1 MLCRR
6 LLHRAEPFLRAALLV
21 AACAWL
27 AAGAVAAE
35 TTTPPTVREA
45 MPEIYYLQDDAGRLV
60 PVPGFR
66 YRDFV
71 DLLRI
76 KEGLPGL
83 PEPPPAVLEKVV
95 VRATVPADDR
105 MEPAGENGNAATPPQ
120 ASNSEVVVELTVR
133 QSRSGWVSLP
143 LALDGL
149 LITAPPR
156 YEGPGR
162 MLLAAEAADNAA
174 AEQGGYRLWITAV
187 RDAGDDVLRHTIVL
201 TGNIAIDRSP
211 DHESFTLQMPRATA
225 SLVELKTLRIEP
237 DVSVRP
243 PALPPQIVAQPD
255 GAGSIVTLVG
265 LAGTTA
271 IRIGAGR
278 NAAGDEA
285 IGADTTRA
293 AVPEAMVES
302 LVRIDG
308 RVAITEAGIRLDNLP
323 ADTATI
329 RVSLPP
335 RATLRSIRSPSA
347 LVALEGAD
355 DQTQAVIRIDRG
367 ADGRSLVELECE
379 RPVDST
385 GREAF
390 EPLGFAVENIPQ
402 WRQWGRTSLVV
413 EGDWQVEWDAV
424 GKNRRIDPPLSA
436 RRPGFVAAFAYD
448 SQPARLPLRV
458 LPRGSRVVIEP
469 EYRYDVSAAR
479 VSLDA
484 RLRVSVRGAPVSQ
497 VVVAIDGWNIDEVGP
512 ASVIDSAAVSSEGG
526 RLVIP
531 FMQPLSGDTVVE
543 IRAGQ
548 SVSRDSSRVG
558 WRIPSPQADL
568 VGPASIIIAAQS
580 DIELMP
586 DAEGVRGLVRQ
597 LTPTTMRSDADRVA
611 LVYRLDGPD
620 GSFEATRR
628 FLPRRVDASI
638 TAQAD
643 IDETDSIVRE
653 TIRYDVAHVPLEFVT
668 LAVPASVM
676 ETGTLEVRQ
685 NGLLLNPEEDA
696 EGNASTGLVNAPA
709 AIPAAEPTAG
719 LPAPMVRLRAM
730 LAMPLLGTG
739 DVTVEYE
746 LPTPAIAPESTV
758 AEDLPLVLPAAT
770 RIARQSIA
778 LTVPETLSI
787 DVRGDA
793 WKRDVASL
801 GSIASR
807 TWTTAR
813 SQEIVPLAISARK
826 RSSQGDTV
834 VEASWL
840 QTRLLG
846 NRRDDVYR
854 YGVISSADQIT
865 LSLPPGF
872 AMPAGETTA
881 AVPTATG
888 DDVTVEVRLNGQ
900 VLAGAVRA
908 GGRIVIDLPQRPGN
922 SAWLVELLTS
932 RKREGWEVPFGGAIG
947 MPTLVTLQPPE
958 FNVGAIQRRFYWEL
972 LLEPDVHPLGHP
984 VGWTSQQT
992 WEWGPFGLRHVP
1004 VIARDALR
1012 AWLTASCGLARPAD
1026 AAAGGGGDA
1035 VPALPA
1041 LLPKDLPGT
1050 GPRAVFSGVGAP
1062 ELGRIWVVPTWL
1074 LVLAVSGPLFALG
1087 LLGVYQPRLRSIP
1100 VVLGL
1105 TAIASLA
1112 AALFPDLAP
1121 LVAQAAVPGT
1131 ALTVLAAALRLVLD
1145 RRTTIPLSR
1154 LPVPAVSASSMTQ
1167 VAPQPSLI
1175 IAASSPQI
1183 REGSTNAARD
1193 LP

>member
-1 MLCRR
+1 MPSHRFVRR
-6 LLHRAEPFLRAALLV
+6 ANPLSWAFLLMAAVASLAGWAAAAEPTA
-21 AACAWL
+21 
-27 AAGAVAAE
+27 
-35 TTTPPTVREA
+35 PPAVRES

-95 VRATVPADDR
+95 VRAAVPAR
-105 MEPAGENGNAATPPQ
+105 QSGAPAGADGTAVRPAQPTTC
-120 ASNSEVVVELTVR
+120 EVTVELTVR

-149 LITAPPR
+149 LITAAPR

-162 MLLAAEAADNAA
+162 MLLAAEAAGNAA
-174 AEQGGYRLWITAV
+174 AQQGGYRLWITAV
-187 RDAGDDVLRHTIVL
+187 RDGSNEVLRHTVIL
-201 TGNIAIDRSP
+201 TGNIAIDISP

-225 SLVELKTLRIEP
+225 SLLEVQTPRIEP
-237 DVSVRP
+237 DVLVRP
-243 PALPPQIVAQPD
+243 ASLPPQIEPQPN

-265 LAGTTA
+265 LAGTAT
-271 IRIGAGR
+271 IRIGASR
-278 NAAGDEA
+278 NGAGGET
-285 IGADTTRA
+285 IPSEVTRA

-308 RVAITEAGIRLDNLP
+308 RVAITEARIRLDNLP

-347 LVALEGAD
+347 LVALEGSD

-367 ADGRSLVELECE
+367 ADGQSLVELECE

-390 EPLGFAVENIPQ
+390 ESLGFAVENIPQ
-402 WRQWGRTSLVV
+402 WRQWGRASIVV
-413 EGDWQVEWDAV
+413 EGDWQAEWDAV

-479 VSLDA
+479 VALDA

-497 VVVAIDGWNIDEVGP
+497 IVVAIDGWDIDEVGP
-512 ASVIDSAAVSSEGG
+512 ATVIDSAAVSAEGG

-531 FMQPLSGDTVVE
+531 FVQPLSGDAVVE

-548 SVSRDSSRVG
+548 LLGRDVNRVG
-558 WRIPSPQADL
+558 WQIPAPQADL

-643 IDETDSIVRE
+643 IDEADSIVRE

-668 LAVPASVM
+668 LTVPVAVM
-676 ETGTLEVRQ
+676 DTGTLEVRQ
-685 NGLLLNPEEDA
+685 NGLLLNPEQDA
-696 EGNASTGLVNAPA
+696 EGSVPAGQVNAAPA
-709 AIPAAEPTAG
+709 SATAEPADG
-719 LPAPMVRLRAM
+719 LPLPRVRLRAM

-739 DVTVEYE
+739 EVTVKYE
-746 LPTPAIAPESTV
+746 LPTPTIAPESTV
-758 AEDLPLVLPAAT
+758 AEDLPLVLPATT

-793 WKRDVASL
+793 WKRDIASL

-807 TWTTAR
+807 TWATAR
-813 SQEIVPLAISARK
+813 SQEFVPLAISARK

-840 QTRLLG
+840 QTRLVG
-846 NRRDDVYR
+846 DRREDVCR
-854 YGVISSADQIT
+854 YGVVSSADQIT
-865 LSLPPGF
+865 LLLPPGF
-872 AMPAGETTA
+872 ATPVDEAANAIATTGQDA
-881 AVPTATG
+881 
-888 DDVTVEVRLNGQ
+888 TVEVRLNGQ
-900 VLAGAVRA
+900 PLAGAVRA
-908 GGRIVIDLPQRPGN
+908 AGRIVIDLPQRAGN
-922 SAWLVELLTS
+922 PAWLVELVTS
-932 RKREGWEVPFGGAIG
+932 RKRDGWALPFGGMTG
-947 MPTLVTLQPPE
+947 MPAVVTLQPPE
-958 FNVGAIQRRFYWEL
+958 FAPGTLQRRFYWEL
-972 LLEPDVHPLGHP
+972 LLEPDVYPLGHP
-984 VGWTSQQT
+984 GSWTSQQA
-992 WEWGPFGLRHVP
+992 WEWGPFGLRRVP
-1004 VIARDALR
+1004 IISRDALR
-1012 AWLTASCGLARPAD
+1012 SWLTASCGSTQPAD
-1026 AAAGGGGDA
+1026 SAAGNA
-1035 VPALPA
+1035 TLAALPR
-1041 LLPKDLPGT
+1041 LPVDLPGA

-1062 ELGRIWVVPTWL
+1062 ETGRIWVVPTWL
-1074 LVLAVSGPLFALG
+1074 LVLAVSGPVFALG
-1087 LLGVYQPRLRSIP
+1087 VLGVYQPRLRSVP
-1100 VVLGL
+1100 VVLSL
-1105 TAIASLA
+1105 AVIASLA
-1112 AALFPDLAP
+1112 AAFFPDLAP
-1121 LVAQAAVPGT
+1121 LAAQAAVPGV
-1131 ALTVLAAALRLVLD
+1131 ALAVLAAALRFILD
-1145 RRTTIPLSR
+1145 RRTAVPPPR
-1154 LPVPAVSASSMTQ
+1154 LPSPAVSASSMTQ

-1175 IAASSPQI
+1175 IAPSSPLL